1 MSKGISVKTVISLIL
16 SRIGGVPL
24 IPNLKTISE
33 GSIPTKQ
40 FGFGSFSLTGL
51 SGVSDVLG
59 GANLSSVTSDIF
71 QNPVGSLTDTLSSS
85 VLSVTTGIS
94 TLSGVLDE
102 GQISSLTAAVSN
114 LGSNVTS
121 FADLTNTI
129 SGVSIPGTESKFDF
143 DSSSITGALSSL
155 DGIRSSV
162 PSNLLSSLP
171 NLDTNITNTLTSIT
185 APLNSAS
192 SLTSINSTLTSLVS
206 NLSANPGNFTTV
218 LNSLTTHN
226 NTLTSLVDNSVSAVA
241 KVQDSH
247 AVLGQVGMVAASLES
262 NSTSVSSF
270 ISSIVKPSALAQIT
284 TDLQTYTSNVTSL
297 S

>member
-1 MSKGISVKTVISLIL
+1 MAGISVQTVISLIL

-24 IPNLKTISE
+24 IPNLKTLSE

-51 SGVSDVLG
+51 SGISDVLG
-59 GANLSSVTSDIF
+59 GVSLSSVTDDIF

-85 VLSVTTGIS
+85 VTSVTNNIS
-94 TLSGVLDE
+94 SLSAVLSA

-114 LGSNVTS
+114 LGGNVTN
-121 FADLTNTI
+121 FANLTDTI
-129 SGVSIPGTESKFDF
+129 SGVTIPGATSNFNF

-155 DGIRSSV
+155 DGIRASV
-162 PSNLLSSLP
+162 PSDLLSSLP
-171 NLDTNITNTLTSIT
+171 NLDTNITSTLTSIT

-192 SLTSINSTLTSLVS
+192 SLTSINNTLANLVS
-206 NLSANPGNFTTV
+206 NLASTPSNYTTV
-218 LNSLTTHN
+218 LNSITTHN
-226 NTLTSLVDNSVSAVA
+226 NTLTALVDNSVSAVA

-247 AVLGQVGMVAASLES
+247 AVLGQVGMVASSLQS

-270 ISSIVKPSALAQIT
+270 MSSIVKPAALAQIT
-284 TDLQTYTSNVTSL
+284 TDLQTYTSNVNSL
-297 S
+297 L

>member
-1 MSKGISVKTVISLIL
+1 MAGISVKTVISLIL

-51 SGVSDVLG
+51 TGVSDVLG
-59 GANLSSVTSDIF
+59 GTSLSSVTSGIF
-71 QNPVGSLTDTLSSS
+71 ENPVGSLTNTLSSS
-85 VLSVTTGIS
+85 VLSVTNNIS
-94 TLSGVLDE
+94 SLSGVLDA

-114 LGSNVTS
+114 LGTGVTN
-121 FADLTNTI
+121 FTDLTNTI
-129 SGVSIPGTESKFDF
+129 SGVSIPGAASNFDF

-192 SLTSINSTLTSLVS
+192 SLTSINSTLSSVIS
-206 NLSANPGNFTTV
+206 NLTSNPGNFNTV
-218 LNSLTTHN
+218 LSSITSHN
-226 NTLTSLVDNSVSAVA
+226 TTLTNLVDNSVTAVA

-247 AVLGQVGMVAASLES
+247 AVLGQVGMVAASLQS
-262 NSTSVSSF
+262 SSTSVNSF
-270 ISSIVKPSALAQIT
+270 MSSIVKPAALAQIT
-284 TDLQTYTSNVTSL
+284 TDLQTYTSNVTS
-297 S
+297 SS

>member
-1 MSKGISVKTVISLIL
+1 MAGISVKTVISLIL

-51 SGVSDVLG
+51 TGVSDVLG
-59 GANLSSVTSDIF
+59 GTSLSSVTSGIF
-71 QNPVGSLTDTLSSS
+71 ENPVGSLTNTLSSS
-85 VLSVTTGIS
+85 VLSVTNNIS
-94 TLSGVLDE
+94 SLSGILDA
-102 GQISSLTAAVSN
+102 GQISSLTAAVGN
-114 LGSNVTS
+114 LGANVTNL
-121 FADLTNTI
+121 ADLTNTI
-129 SGVSIPGTESKFDF
+129 SGVSIPGAASNFDF

-192 SLTSINSTLTSLVS
+192 SLTSINSTLSSVIS
-206 NLSANPGNFTTV
+206 NLTSNPGNFNTV
-218 LNSLTTHN
+218 LSSITSHN
-226 NTLTSLVDNSVSAVA
+226 TTLTNLVNNSVTAVA

-247 AVLGQVGMVAASLES
+247 AVLGQVGMVAASLQS
-262 NSTSVSSF
+262 SSTSVNSF
-270 ISSIVKPSALAQIT
+270 MSSIVKPAALAQIT
-284 TDLQTYTSNVTSL
+284 TDLQTYTSNVTS
-297 S
+297 SS

>member
-1 MSKGISVKTVISLIL
+1 MAGISVKTVISLIL

-51 SGVSDVLG
+51 SGISDVLG
-59 GANLSSVTSDIF
+59 GTSLSSVTSDIF

-85 VLSVTTGIS
+85 VTSVTNNIS
-94 TLSGVLDE
+94 SLSGVLDA
-102 GQISSLTAAVSN
+102 GQISSLTTAVSN
-114 LGSNVTS
+114 LGTGVTS
-121 FADLTNTI
+121 LADLTNTI
-129 SGVSIPGTESKFDF
+129 SGVSIPGAASSFDF

-155 DGIRSSV
+155 DGIRASV

-192 SLTSINSTLTSLVS
+192 SLTSINSTLSSVIS
-206 NLSANPGNFTTV
+206 NLTSNPGNFNTV
-218 LNSLTTHN
+218 LSSITSHN
-226 NTLTSLVDNSVSAVA
+226 TTLTNLVDNSVSAVA

-247 AVLGQVGMVAASLES
+247 AVLGQVGMVAASLQS

-270 ISSIVKPSALAQIT
+270 MTSIVKPSALAQIT
-284 TDLQTYTSNVTSL
+284 TDLQTYTSNVTNS